1 MFFKRRHLLAVKEQG
16 LVYVRTSMC
25 NTGKGEVNLK
35 WLSEKKAKNLGSRD
49 LCRTQFWQLG
59 QNSVLWLTVGELVRA
74 GSHRQGQQHHKAM
87 LVWARDKDSIQG
99 VVSFWVNNT
108 GQSLQTAPLPHL
120 SDDTHKRVQQPKART
135 CARSQHSSLFQ
146 APTEL
151 KATSWHLLP
160 PLWSHTLLC

>member
-1 MFFKRRHLLAVKEQG
+1 MSEHQCVTQARVKLSSNDYQKKKPRILDQGIYAGLHFGSLAKIQFYG
-16 LVYVRTSMC
+16 
-25 NTGKGEVNLK
+25 
-35 WLSEKKAKNLGSRD
+35 WLWAN
-49 LCRTQFWQLG
+49 
-59 QNSVLWLTVGELVRA
+59 LVRS
-74 GSHRQGQQHHKAM
+74 GSHRQGQQHHKAT

-108 GQSLQTAPLPHL
+108 DQSLQTAPLPRL
-120 SDDTHKRVQQPKART
+120 SDDTHRRVQQPKVSA

-146 APTEL
+146 TPTEL